1 MGFNCF
7 HSAVSL
13 RDTVSGN
20 IWRHVSIS
28 FLFLRVL
35 HDVMIDDKD
44 SEMNMLISSINIIVF
59 SEEVTETVE

>member
-28 FLFLRVL
+28 FVSRVL

-44 SEMNMLISSINIIVF
+44 GE
-59 SEEVTETVE
+59 